1 LCQEFY
7 KATSVYEKALLFS
20 QIFSK
25 KSPSEIHWWWPI
37 KATVETWSAI
47 ICCGLK
53 TETLLVVL
61 SGHNQLQPQ
70 SSIQTV
76 SVAPTNR
83 IYSCHLIS
91 SWDTLLPR
99 DRVNVLLCTHKHT
112 CTSGEFLPPLWELFI
127 AAFSL
132 SRPPAESQQR
142 GRKTHLPGKRY
153 QIVQITRQIL
163 TPTPVQSSEALVYV
177 DETRLDFKIYN

>member
-1 LCQEFY
+1 M
-7 KATSVYEKALLFS
+7 YEKSLVGQHRVGTHFTDFL
-20 QIFSK
+20 QK
-25 KSPSEIHWWWPI
+25 CRKCPQVLSEIHWWWPI
-37 KATVETWSAI
+37 KATVQILSAI

-70 SSIQTV
+70 SSIQMV
-76 SVAPTNR
+76 SVTPTNR

-91 SWDTLLPR
+91 SWDTLLTR

-112 CTSGEFLPPLWELFI
+112 CMSGEFLPPLWELFI

-142 GRKTHLPGKRY
+142 GRKNHLPGKRY
-153 QIVQITRQIL
+153 VIVQSHAKFSPQHL
-163 TPTPVQSSEALVYV
+163 FKAL
-177 DETRLDFKIYN
+177 KH